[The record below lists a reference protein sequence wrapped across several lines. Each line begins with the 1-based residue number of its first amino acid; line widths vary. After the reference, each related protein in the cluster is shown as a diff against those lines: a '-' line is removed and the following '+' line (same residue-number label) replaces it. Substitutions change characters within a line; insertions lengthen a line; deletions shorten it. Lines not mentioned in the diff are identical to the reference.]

1 MQRYSQLFGKTNR
14 ESKNFESLNA
24 TLLQKAGFINQEM
37 AGVYNFLPL
46 GLRVLNKIENIVRK
60 EMLKISNEVLLPSLS
75 PKDYWETTKRIDKID
90 ILMQTIGANDLSSKK
105 NTSSYILNPTHEE
118 IITPLVKEYISSYKD
133 LPLALFQ
140 IQTKFRNE
148 ARAKSGLLRGR
159 EFRMKDLYSF
169 HISLEDLEDYYEK
182 VKQSYFNIFEELG
195 LKDSTILVKASGG
208 DFTKDYSDEFQII
221 CENGEDIVFLDKKT
235 NTYYNKEIAKKEIIN
250 DGIKVS
256 EAGNIFILGEK
267 FSKDFNFTLKDK
279 NNKDINIFMGCYGI
293 GTSRIMGII
302 AEKFNDDNGLIWP
315 ENISPYDYHII
326 SQSEDLETET
336 KKIIEQ
342 IEKKGKTVLWDDRT
356 DIHMGEKLSDADLI
370 GISKRIVISKRSL
383 EKGGVE
389 IKQRNSFDTKIM
401 TFKEFANSI

>member
-159 EFRMKDLYSF
+159 EFRMKVLCLVYKLNYPVHIFFGDF
-169 HISLEDLEDYYEK
+169 HI
-182 VKQSYFNIFEELG
+182 Q
-195 LKDSTILVKASGG
+195 
-208 DFTKDYSDEFQII
+208 
-221 CENGEDIVFLDKKT
+221 
-235 NTYYNKEIAKKEIIN
+235 
-250 DGIKVS
+250 
-256 EAGNIFILGEK
+256 
-267 FSKDFNFTLKDK
+267 
-279 NNKDINIFMGCYGI
+279 INILLW
-293 GTSRIMGII
+293 II
-302 AEKFNDDNGLIWP
+302 YVLLFLYY
-315 ENISPYDYHII
+315 PYF
-326 SQSEDLETET
+326 
-336 KKIIEQ
+336 
-342 IEKKGKTVLWDDRT
+342 
-356 DIHMGEKLSDADLI
+356 LI
-370 GISKRIVISKRSL
+370 GI
-383 EKGGVE
+383 
-389 IKQRNSFDTKIM
+389 
-401 TFKEFANSI
+401 